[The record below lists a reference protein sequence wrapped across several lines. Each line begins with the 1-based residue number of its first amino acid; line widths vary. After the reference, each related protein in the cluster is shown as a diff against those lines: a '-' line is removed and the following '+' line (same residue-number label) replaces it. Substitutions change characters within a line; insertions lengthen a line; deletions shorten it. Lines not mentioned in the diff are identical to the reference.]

1 MMLKNNKNK
10 GFTLIELIISIAVF
24 AVLMFVVVGLFL
36 KVFSNPEK
44 NLMAIEVID
53 QGRIAASVFSNEIR
67 NAATGNDGSYPLN
80 QAGDSQIIFYSNY
93 NSAGTAVNRIRY
105 YFLNNNLYK
114 GVIVPSGDP
123 LSYNPAFETI
133 TALLTDLKNESE
145 PVFYYYDGDYGGS
158 SDPLSQPINLNEV
171 KFIKIN
177 LILPRHSTE
186 SNDAVFLI
194 DSGAAI
200 RNLKDNLGN

>member
-1 MMLKNNKNK
+1 MLKNNKNK